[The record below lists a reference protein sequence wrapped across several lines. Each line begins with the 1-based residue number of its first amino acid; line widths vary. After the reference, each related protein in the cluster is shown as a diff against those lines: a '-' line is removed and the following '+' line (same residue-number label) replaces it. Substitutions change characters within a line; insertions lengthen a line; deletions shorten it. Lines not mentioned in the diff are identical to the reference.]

1 MVGSVLNE
9 GLRGM
14 QLSQREMQKSAHEI
28 SRANIPEETQQ
39 ESVSNPQ
46 TVLQPVT
53 EVKES
58 SKKDIGESL
67 IEMRRQEQIF
77 NASAKVVSVANKTLG
92 SLIDVES

>member
-1 MVGSVLNE
+1 MVGSVVNE

-14 QLSQREMQKSAHEI
+14 QSSQREMQKSANEI
-28 SRANIPEETQQ
+28 ARANIPEETRQQ
-39 ESVSNPQ
+39 SASDPA

-53 EVKES
+53 EAKES
-58 SKKDIGESL
+58 RQKDISESL

-77 NASAKVVSVANKTLG
+77 NANAKVVSVANKTLG